1 MQTETSHNDTL
12 LIEKA
17 SGERLGPVQGTV
29 DGNTVIVEALHDLAK
44 GDVIVHRRDQGEQ
57 RLEVTDPRYHPKVG
71 DVPAHYEARV
81 SHSG

>member
-1 MQTETSHNDTL
+1 MQTETAHNDTL

-29 DGNTVIVEALHDLAK
+29 DGDTVIVEALHDLAK
-44 GDVIVHRRDQGEQ
+44 GDVIVYRQDRGEQ
-57 RLEVTDPRYHPKVG
+57 RLEVTDPRYHPEVG

-81 SHSG
+81 SRSA